1 MRRKTKAPVI
11 VAVIT
16 LILLVPLIIL
26 EVRPPVLIVTDQAF
40 LPLYGQTR
48 IRRETLIA
56 TLALFRRVETV
67 SVADDA
73 GYDTVQFAVTGV
85 SSRPFC
91 VLFPLRFA
99 QAARLYRESNPQIH
113 VVLLEGRNDEG
124 SGLSSTGSSAGDFFI
139 YKTDT
144 ESDFFRAGLAAAALD
159 MDKNGIIAV
168 FLESGIEKQAKEAFL
183 RAINSLEKPLET
195 RFFTSFSDFSE
206 IPGLSCVVLAG
217 AGAEYLEQENGVPVI
232 FMTWIDPFLV
242 PDDVAIVVDDSP
254 WAQAVEAVRM
264 VTAGIG
270 QGQIP
275 SKFYILK
282 KNIDKEV
289 LHKL

>member
-1 MRRKTKAPVI
+1 LLQTK
-11 VAVIT
+11 
-16 LILLVPLIIL
+16 
-26 EVRPPVLIVTDQAF
+26 
-40 LPLYGQTR
+40 
-48 IRRETLIA
+48 
-56 TLALFRRVETV
+56 
-67 SVADDA
+67 
-73 GYDTVQFAVTGV
+73 
-85 SSRPFC
+85 
-91 VLFPLRFA
+91 RFA

-270 QGQIP
+270 QGQIR